1 MTAHAAPVPVRV
13 RDVAQVAIGGEIR
26 TGSASE
32 NGHEGGCR
40 HGAHAI
46 GSNILPST
54 PLKVSSGTQTRMMI
68 AWPYTAGPILSSAAY
83 RRDAQL
89 ETEIMI

>member
-32 NGHEGGCR
+32 NGHEVVVGTALMASARTFCLRPAEGQQRYIDQDDDCSAVHRRADHFLGG
-40 HGAHAI
+40 
-46 GSNILPST
+46 
-54 PLKVSSGTQTRMMI
+54 V
-68 AWPYTAGPILSSAAY
+68 

>member
-1 MTAHAAPVPVRV
+1 MTAHAAPVPVRI

-32 NGHEGGCR
+32 NGHEVVV
-40 HGAHAI
+40 GAHGI

-54 PLKVSSGTQTRMMI
+54 PVKVSSGI
-68 AWPYTAGPILSSAAY
+68 
-83 RRDAQL
+83 
-89 ETEIMI
+89 